1 MRLVKFGEDN
11 TANELALKTSAEIDQ
26 LTFGAIQLDASGKV
40 LTYNSAEAAI
50 TGRNPDDVIGK
61 NFFQDVAPCT
71 KTPAFEGLFRDG
83 VAKGHLN
90 VLFVYV
96 FDYHMMPTQVRVQ
109 MQKAKDDDTYWVFVK
124 RV

>member
-11 TANELALKTSAEIDQ
+11 TANELANKTAAEIDQ

-50 TGRNPDDVIGK
+50 TGREPGDVIGK
-61 NFFQDVAPCT
+61 NFFNDVAPCS
-71 KTPAFEGLFRDG
+71 KTPSFEGLFHEG
-83 VAKGHLN
+83 VKKGHLN

-96 FDYHMMPTQVRVQ
+96 FDYKMMPTQVRVQ
-109 MQKAKDDDTYWVFVK
+109 MQKAKDDESYWVFVK

>member
-11 TANELALKTSAEIDQ
+11 TANELASKTAAEIDQ
-26 LTFGAIQLDASGKV
+26 LTFGAIQLDASGKI
-40 LTYNSAEAAI
+40 LNYNSAEAAI

-61 NFFQDVAPCT
+61 DFFHDVAPCA
-71 KTPAFEGLFRDG
+71 KTPSFEGLFREG
-83 VAKGHLN
+83 VRLGHLN

-96 FDYHMMPTQVRVQ
+96 FDYNMMPTQVRVQ
-109 MQKAKDDDTYWVFVK
+109 MQKAKEDDTYWVFVK